1 MKGTA
6 YTCCQ
11 RGIETR
17 RSVPEISGET
27 MATETLGKQ
36 QEVIKHHVMT
46 AESRR
51 ENPHVSA
58 TLTVQEKGRVCWPY
72 LR

>member
-36 QEVIKHHVMT
+36 
-46 AESRR
+46 
-51 ENPHVSA
+51 
-58 TLTVQEKGRVCWPY
+58 
-72 LR
+72 